1 MSTDPGELEPRAP
14 GPDLALPEVKT
25 LRTQRTRFEPRR
37 RNFKSALPA
46 VDGAVEFLVETVSPI
61 PARALGPVLYVGE
74 TPVTE
79 VTADDETHYRFV
91 ALRPSE
97 LERGA
102 PISLGW
108 SGRPP
113 EERLRTPYRFE

>member
-14 GPDLALPEVKT
+14 RPDLALPAVQT
-25 LRTQRTRFEPRR
+25 LRIQRTRFAPRR
-37 RNFKSALPA
+37 RNFESALPA
-46 VDGAVEFLVETVSPI
+46 SDNAVEFLVETAAAI
-61 PARALGPVLYVGE
+61 PARALGPVLYVGD

-79 VTADDETHYRFV
+79 VTVDDETHYRFV
-91 ALRPSE
+91 AVEPDE

-108 SGRPP
+108 SGSSRD
-113 EERLRTPYRFE
+113 ERLRTQYRFE